1 MALPVAKAAM
11 LTLARGSFSLDH
23 TRGQGFTLIELLVVL
38 VVMGIALGMAT
49 VQLMPDD
56 HSRLQQA
63 GQQLALLLEN
73 AGLEARS
80 SGVAMAWVTEG
91 NQYQFL
97 QRNAQGIWESI
108 DSGSFRSRAL
118 GEGIAITAVALDGKT
133 LNPGNR
139 MVLSATSFALPFE
152 VRLNAGA
159 ATLFVIGNST
169 GAVSVT
175 PDRGANET
183 LITN

>member
-11 LTLARGSFSLDH
+11 QTSARGSYSLARA
-23 TRGQGFTLIELLVVL
+23 RGQGFTLIELLVVL

-56 HSRLQQA
+56 RSRLRQA
-63 GQQLALLLEN
+63 AEQLALLLEN

-80 SGVAMAWVTEG
+80 SGVTMAWIEEK

-97 QRNAQGIWESI
+97 QRNAQGIWETI
-108 DSGSFRSRAL
+108 DSGSFRARTL
-118 GEGIAITAVALDGKT
+118 EEGVTITAVELDGKT
-133 LNPGNR
+133 LKPGGR
-139 MVLSATSFALPFE
+139 LVLSAASFTLPFE
-152 VRLNAGA
+152 IRLSAGA
-159 ATLFVIGNST
+159 ATIYVTGNST
-169 GAVSVT
+169 GTVSVT

-183 LITN
+183 LVAN